1 MRTTMTNANSSPAP
15 KSTPS
20 ENATTE
26 VHMNPG
32 RMADV
37 RINAL
42 GKRYGDP
49 ETGTLAM
56 ADVDV
61 HVKSGEFIAIVGASG
76 CGKSTLLRIVAGFEK
91 ATSGS
96 VTVGSKPVTGP
107 GADRGVVFQDYG
119 LFPWL
124 SVRENVMYGPR
135 QKRVNR
141 AEARKTADRFI
152 EAVGLTRFASH
163 YPGQLSG
170 GMQQRVAIAR
180 VLAIDPSVL
189 LMDEPFGALD
199 ALTRSELQTEL
210 RRIHTETK
218 TTVLFVTHSIEE
230 AVYLAD
236 RVVVMTGGAS
246 HGVPGHVQ
254 KIVDVNLTNRD
265 VTSPEFNALKREI
278 SDLVHSERVV
288 VPAPTVE

>member
-1 MRTTMTNANSSPAP
+1 MTNVT
-15 KSTPS
+15 ST
-20 ENATTE
+20 TD

-37 RINAL
+37 RIDNL

-56 ADVDV
+56 ADVDL
-61 HVKSGEFIAIVGASG
+61 HVQSGEFIAIVGASG

-96 VTVGSKPVTGP
+96 VAVGSKAVTGP

-124 SVRENVMYGPR
+124 TVRENVMYGPR
-135 QKRVNR
+135 QKRVSR
-141 AEARKTADRFI
+141 KDARETADRFI

-199 ALTRSELQTEL
+199 ALTRSELQAEL
-210 RRIHTETK
+210 RRIHLETK

-254 KIVDVNLTNRD
+254 KVVTVDLANRD

-278 SDLVHSERVV
+278 SDLVHTERVT
-288 VPAPTVE
+288 ASD

>member
-1 MRTTMTNANSSPAP
+1 MTSLAT
-15 KSTPS
+15 STP
-20 ENATTE
+20 E

-32 RMADV
+32 RMAGV
-37 RINAL
+37 RIESL

-56 ADVDV
+56 ADVNV
-61 HVKSGEFIAIVGASG
+61 HVRSGEFIAIVGASG

-96 VTVGSKPVTGP
+96 VAVGDKPVAGP

-124 SVRENVMYGPR
+124 TVRENVMYGPR
-135 QKRVNR
+135 QKRIK
-141 AEARKTADRFI
+141 RKDAGATADRFI

-210 RRIHTETK
+210 RRIHLETK

-254 KIVDVNLTNRD
+254 KIVTVDLPDRD

-278 SDLVHSERVV
+278 SDLVH
-288 VPAPTVE
+288 ADHA

>member
-1 MRTTMTNANSSPAP
+1 MTNVT
-15 KSTPS
+15 ST
-20 ENATTE
+20 TD

-37 RINAL
+37 RIDNL

-56 ADVDV
+56 ADVDL
-61 HVKSGEFIAIVGASG
+61 HVQSGEFIAIVGASG

-96 VTVGSKPVTGP
+96 VAVGSKAVTGP

-124 SVRENVMYGPR
+124 TVRENVMYGPR
-135 QKRVNR
+135 QKRVSR
-141 AEARKTADRFI
+141 KDARETADRFI

-210 RRIHTETK
+210 RRIHLETK
-218 TTVLFVTHSIEE
+218 TTALFVTHSIEE

-254 KIVDVNLTNRD
+254 KVVTVDLANRD

-278 SDLVHSERVV
+278 SDLVHTERVT
-288 VPAPTVE
+288 ASD

>member
-1 MRTTMTNANSSPAP
+1 MTNL
-15 KSTPS
+15 ST
-20 ENATTE
+20 NTTASTAGGTAE

-37 RINAL
+37 LIDSL

-96 VTVGSKPVTGP
+96 VTVGGKPVTAP

-135 QKRVNR
+135 QKRVS
-141 AEARKTADRFI
+141 RKVAGETADRFI
-152 EAVGLTRFASH
+152 EAVGLSRFASH

-210 RRIHTETK
+210 RRIHLETK

-246 HGVPGHVQ
+246 HGVPGHIS
-254 KIVDVNLTNRD
+254 KIVSVDLDDRD
-265 VTSPEFNALKREI
+265 VTGPEFNALKREI
-278 SDLVHSERVV
+278 SDLVHAER
-288 VPAPTVE
+288 TGH

>member
-1 MRTTMTNANSSPAP
+1 MTNVT
-15 KSTPS
+15 ST
-20 ENATTE
+20 TD

-37 RINAL
+37 RIDNL

-56 ADVDV
+56 ADVDL
-61 HVKSGEFIAIVGASG
+61 HVQSGEFIAIVGASG

-96 VTVGSKPVTGP
+96 VAVGSKAVTGP

-124 SVRENVMYGPR
+124 TVRENVMYGPR
-135 QKRVNR
+135 QKRVSR
-141 AEARKTADRFI
+141 KDARETADRFI

-210 RRIHTETK
+210 RRIHLETR
-218 TTVLFVTHSIEE
+218 TTILFVTHSIEE

-254 KIVDVNLTNRD
+254 KVVTVDLANRD

-278 SDLVHSERVV
+278 SDLVHTERVT
-288 VPAPTVE
+288 ASD

>member
-1 MRTTMTNANSSPAP
+1 MTNVT
-15 KSTPS
+15 ST
-20 ENATTE
+20 TD

-37 RINAL
+37 RIDNL

-56 ADVDV
+56 ADVDL
-61 HVKSGEFIAIVGASG
+61 HVQSGEFIAIVGASG

-96 VTVGSKPVTGP
+96 VAVGSKAVTGP

-124 SVRENVMYGPR
+124 TVRENVMYGPR
-135 QKRVNR
+135 QKRVSR
-141 AEARKTADRFI
+141 KDARETADRFI

-210 RRIHTETK
+210 RRIHLETK

-254 KIVDVNLTNRD
+254 KVVTVDLANRD

-278 SDLVHSERVV
+278 SDLVHTERVT
-288 VPAPTVE
+288 ASD

>member
-1 MRTTMTNANSSPAP
+1 MTNLSTNTTAGTATGTAAGAP
-15 KSTPS
+15 
-20 ENATTE
+20 E

-37 RINAL
+37 LIDSL

-96 VTVGSKPVTGP
+96 VTVGGKPVTAP

-135 QKRVNR
+135 QKRISR
-141 AEARKTADRFI
+141 KEAGETADRFI
-152 EAVGLTRFASH
+152 EAVGLSRFASH

-210 RRIHTETK
+210 RRIHLETK

-246 HGVPGHVQ
+246 HGVPGHIS
-254 KIVDVNLTNRD
+254 KIVSVDLDDRD
-265 VTSPEFNALKREI
+265 VTGPEFNALKREI
-278 SDLVHSERVV
+278 SDLVHAER
-288 VPAPTVE
+288 TGH

>member
-1 MRTTMTNANSSPAP
+1 MTQTTADTAR
-15 KSTPS
+15 
-20 ENATTE
+20 

-37 RINAL
+37 RITGL
-42 GKRYGDP
+42 GKRYGDTT
-49 ETGTLAM
+49 TGTLAM
-56 ADVDV
+56 AEVDL
-61 HVKSGEFIAIVGASG
+61 HIESGEFIAIVGASG
-76 CGKSTLLRIVAGFEK
+76 CGKSTLLRIVAGFEH

-96 VTVGSKPVTGP
+96 VEVGGKPVTAP
-107 GADRGVVFQDYG
+107 DSDRGVVFQDYG

-124 SVRENVMYGPR
+124 TVRENVMFGPR

-141 AEARKTADRFI
+141 RTAGEIADRFI
-152 EAVGLTRFASH
+152 SAVGLSRFASH

-210 RRIHTETK
+210 RRIHVDTK

-246 HGVPGHVQ
+246 QGSPGHV
-254 KIVDVNLTNRD
+254 KEIVPVDLTDRD
-265 VTSPEFNALKREI
+265 VTGREFNALKREI
-278 SDLVHSERVV
+278 SELVHAGRGRGR
-288 VPAPTVE
+288 

>member
-1 MRTTMTNANSSPAP
+1 MRIPMTNLSTNTTAGTATGTAAGAP
-15 KSTPS
+15 
-20 ENATTE
+20 E

-37 RINAL
+37 LIDSL

-56 ADVDV
+56 ADVNV

-96 VTVGSKPVTGP
+96 VTVGGKPVTAP

-135 QKRVNR
+135 QKRISR
-141 AEARKTADRFI
+141 KEAGETADRFI
-152 EAVGLTRFASH
+152 EAVGLSRFASH

-210 RRIHTETK
+210 RRIHLETK

-246 HGVPGHVQ
+246 HGVPGHIS
-254 KIVDVNLTNRD
+254 KIVSVDLDDRD
-265 VTSPEFNALKREI
+265 VTGPEFNALKREI
-278 SDLVHSERVV
+278 SDLVHAER
-288 VPAPTVE
+288 TGH

>member
-1 MRTTMTNANSSPAP
+1 MRIPMTNLSTNTTTSTASGAP
-15 KSTPS
+15 
-20 ENATTE
+20 E

-37 RINAL
+37 LIDSL

-96 VTVGSKPVTGP
+96 VTVGGKPVTAP

-135 QKRVNR
+135 QKRISR
-141 AEARKTADRFI
+141 KEAGETADRFI
-152 EAVGLTRFASH
+152 EAVGLSRFASH

-210 RRIHTETK
+210 RRIHLETK

-246 HGVPGHVQ
+246 HGVPGHIS
-254 KIVDVNLTNRD
+254 KIVSVDLDDRD
-265 VTSPEFNALKREI
+265 VTGPEFNALKREI
-278 SDLVHSERVV
+278 SDLVHAER
-288 VPAPTVE
+288 TGH

>member
-1 MRTTMTNANSSPAP
+1 MRIPMTNL
-15 KSTPS
+15 ST
-20 ENATTE
+20 NTTASTAGGTAE

-37 RINAL
+37 LIDSL

-96 VTVGSKPVTGP
+96 VTVGGKPVTAP

-135 QKRVNR
+135 QKRVS
-141 AEARKTADRFI
+141 RKVAGETADRFI
-152 EAVGLTRFASH
+152 EAVGLSRFASH

-210 RRIHTETK
+210 RRIHLETK

-246 HGVPGHVQ
+246 HGVPGHIS
-254 KIVDVNLTNRD
+254 KIVSVDLDDRD
-265 VTSPEFNALKREI
+265 VTGPEFNALKREI
-278 SDLVHSERVV
+278 SDLVHAER
-288 VPAPTVE
+288 TGH